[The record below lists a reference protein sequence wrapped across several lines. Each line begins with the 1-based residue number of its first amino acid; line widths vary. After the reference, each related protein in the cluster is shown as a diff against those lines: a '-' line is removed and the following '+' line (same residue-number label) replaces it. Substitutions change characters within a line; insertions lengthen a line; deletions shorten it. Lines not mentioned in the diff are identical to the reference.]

1 MANTR
6 ALESTLFSAN
16 HNGVIFSSHIISMFI
31 VQKNKQR
38 YLCAKNITNLITL
51 AIT

>member
-31 VQKNKQR
+31 VQKKQTAVS
-38 YLCAKNITNLITL
+38 LCEKYY
-51 AIT
+51 